1 MAESARPH
9 LRRGASRLEV
19 WARRALPIFFF
30 VGAVFMVGGESL
42 SLVSLSKLRGGGSAV
57 VGEQQHVAAQA
68 HHGAVL
74 PPAAQLRTPSAAK
87 APLPLLP
94 PATTNVASAIVRAAT
109 LRTSGPARAVP
120 TADVARATPLSPP
133 PLSSEQPPLEKGS
146 GSIPFYSAYPASQ
159 VLSGALEYV
168 LRKDPATGKYANMRF
183 IDRNTARTPAATTN
197 SAAAATGFEPLAK
210 ASRTLVFTMCFHG
223 VGVGAGDVAQLCD
236 AWWSFFE
243 LWGPANNVAVAMVT
257 GDGGKIDP
265 TRAPHWAKVY
275 YSHAFLQ
282 DAAPGGKYDLVV
294 FTDSD
299 SAFRYRTWD
308 IVQYSNTKLK
318 GQKLWL
324 MPEDDFDYLSTGTM
338 FMKNHDV
345 TRKWL
350 RAWYA
355 ETPQMY
361 GRLALGNELAGHEGV
376 WDPDNFKDPRPFL
389 STQRWENWWNGSPT
403 VKESKG
409 PANWLLAG
417 AKEWRNNR
425 VAATLKERPRH
436 NIFEWRAVA
445 QRCSPWYL
453 SHEQGCQMWVYT
465 LHPEFVKHLLV
476 ETAGVIHHFREGYG
490 AYKQWVVYH
499 YCCTDYKE
507 RKMAIQKCTTLFKA
521 GKNCGE

>member
-1 MAESARPH
+1 
-9 LRRGASRLEV
+9 
-19 WARRALPIFFF
+19 
-30 VGAVFMVGGESL
+30 
-42 SLVSLSKLRGGGSAV
+42 
-57 VGEQQHVAAQA
+57 
-68 HHGAVL
+68 
-74 PPAAQLRTPSAAK
+74 
-87 APLPLLP
+87 
-94 PATTNVASAIVRAAT
+94 
-109 LRTSGPARAVP
+109 
-120 TADVARATPLSPP
+120 
-133 PLSSEQPPLEKGS
+133 
-146 GSIPFYSAYPASQ
+146 
-159 VLSGALEYV
+159 
-168 LRKDPATGKYANMRF
+168 MRF
-183 IDRNTARTPAATTN
+183 IDGNTARTPAATTN

-376 WDPDNFKDPRPFL
+376 WDPNNFKDPRPFL

-425 VAATLKERPRH
+425 VAATLKVAHCAMPEMMNSELRDEINKALLHEVSDSPPLISPLRLAACLFPWPH
-436 NIFEWRAVA
+436 YMAEHRAVLLNPLNVPITLA
-445 QRCSPWYL
+445 CAHRRRGRTTITGPHTRSPL
-453 SHEQGCQMWVYT
+453 
-465 LHPEFVKHLLV
+465 
-476 ETAGVIHHFREGYG
+476 R
-490 AYKQWVVYH
+490 
-499 YCCTDYKE
+499 
-507 RKMAIQKCTTLFKA
+507 TTRLFS
-521 GKNCGE
+521 